1 MQIPAADSA
10 TAAAVREKPAPQ
22 RGELSALDDATL
34 RAALRRMHLIRK
46 FEEVAEQSYMRGL
59 VHGTMHLSIGQEASA
74 VGSTLHLRPDDYIL
88 STHRG
93 HGHCIAKGADPA
105 RMLAEFFGKETGYCR
120 GRGGSM
126 HIADLTTG
134 NLGANGIVAGG
145 LPIAVGVGMSI
156 KAQKQS
162 RMCMVFF
169 GDGAAN
175 EGAFHES
182 LNMAAI
188 WKLPVVFL
196 CENNKYGMSM
206 DIANAMAVANV
217 ADRASAYGTRGI
229 TVDGNDLPA
238 VAAAAKIAIDQ
249 ARQGDGPTLLECK
262 TYRLRGH
269 SKSDRNLYRTKDE
282 IEAWRQRDPIRRLQ
296 DELVAQQRIEARELA
311 AIEQG
316 AQHEIEK
323 ALEFAKSS
331 ADPDPAQLARDVY
344 AG

>member
-1 MQIPAADSA
+1 MTMAEADA
-10 TAAAVREKPAPQ
+10 RPPQ
-22 RGELSALDDATL
+22 RRELAELSDATL

-46 FEEVAEQSYMRGL
+46 FEETAEQSYMRGL

-74 VGSTLHLRPDDYIL
+74 VGATLHLRADDYIL

-93 HGHCIAKGADPA
+93 HGHCIAKGADVG

-126 HIADLTTG
+126 HIADIESG

-162 RMCMVFF
+162 RVCMVFF
-169 GDGAAN
+169 GDGASN
-175 EGAFHES
+175 EGAFHEA
-182 LNMAAI
+182 LNLASI
-188 WKLPVVFL
+188 WTLPVVFV

-206 DIANAMAVANV
+206 DIANAMAVPNV
-217 ADRASAYGTRGI
+217 ADRAVAYAMPGVAI
-229 TVDGNDLPA
+229 DGNDLPL
-238 VAAAAKIAIDQ
+238 VAAAARVAIDR
-249 ARQGDGPTLLECK
+249 ARSGGGPSLVECK

-282 IEAWRQRDPIRRLQ
+282 IETWRKRDPIARLEQ
-296 DELVAQQRIEARELA
+296 ELVAHERLDFSSAKAIRDAAQIEIDA
-311 AIEQG
+311 
-316 AQHEIEK
+316 

-331 ADPDPAQLARDVY
+331 PAPDPSQLTRDVY
-344 AG
+344 AA